1 MKFSKKS
8 AMGLLFSLTLIA
20 AGCGQTKPASDSDAA
35 STSTPAAT
43 EKKLNVQV
51 SFYPMYEF
59 TKNVAGDL
67 ADVHTLVPAGM
78 EPHDWEPTPQDI
90 ASIEKADVLVYN
102 GAGMESWI
110 DQVKDSLSNDKLVQ
124 VEASQGID
132 LLEGVEDG
140 HHHGESSADE
150 HDHDHADEATTEEH
164 DHDHE
169 HGEEAAAE
177 EHDHNHADEA
187 TTEEHDHE
195 HDADTEEGHSHDHGG
210 LDPHVWLSPVLAVQE
225 VRNIEAGLAQA
236 APEHA
241 EQFKQ
246 NADAYIAK
254 LETLDQEFKAAVTNS
269 KRKDFITQHAAFGYL
284 AQQYGLQQVPIA
296 GLSPEQEPSA
306 AQMASVI
313 DFAKEHQVKTIFFE
327 TLVSSKVS
335 ETIASEVGAKTAVLN
350 PIEGLTEE
358 EIAAGLD
365 YIGVME
371 QNLEALK
378 LALNE

>member
-1 MKFSKKS
+1 MKFSKK
-8 AMGLLFSLTLIA
+8 ATLGLLFSLTLIV
-20 AGCGQTKPASDSDAA
+20 AGCGQKSASDANTA
-35 STSTPAAT
+35 STGTSVPVET
-43 EKKLNVQV
+43 ETAKLNVQV

-67 ADVHTLVPAGM
+67 ADVHTLVPVGM

-110 DQVKDSLSNDKLVQ
+110 DQVTGSLSNASLIQ
-124 VEASQGID
+124 VEASKGIN
-132 LLEGVEDG
+132 LLEGGEHEHHQED
-140 HHHGESSADE
+140 S
-150 HDHDHADEATTEEH
+150 EATEH

-169 HGEEAAAE
+169 HA
-177 EHDHNHADEA
+177 NEA
-187 TTEEHDHE
+187 TTEQHDHD
-195 HDADTEEGHSHDHGG
+195 HDAEAEAGHDHGG
-210 LDPHVWLSPVLAVQE
+210 LDPHVWLSPALAVKE

-246 NADAYIAK
+246 NADAYIAQ
-254 LETLDQEFKAAVTNS
+254 LESLDQDFKAAVTDS

-284 AQQYGLQQVPIA
+284 AKEYGLQQVPIA

-358 EIAAGLD
+358 EIAAGMD
-365 YIGVME
+365 YISVMR

>member
-1 MKFSKKS
+1 MKFNKKS
-8 AMGLLFSLTLIA
+8 ALALLFSLTLIV
-20 AGCGQTKPASDSDAA
+20 AGCGQNQSASDS
-35 STSTPAAT
+35 STSSANTPAPAET
-43 EKKLNVQV
+43 EEAKLNVEV

-67 ADVHTLVPAGM
+67 ANVHTLVPAGM

-110 DQVKDSLSNDKLVQ
+110 DQVTGSLSNAKLIQ
-124 VEASQGID
+124 VEASHGID
-132 LLEGVEDG
+132 LLEGSE
-140 HHHGESSADE
+140 EEE
-150 HDHDHADEATTEEH
+150 HDHEHADTTDTHDHADEATTEEH
-164 DHDHE
+164 DHDHDA
-169 HGEEAAAE
+169 EA
-177 EHDHNHADEA
+177 
-187 TTEEHDHE
+187 
-195 HDADTEEGHSHDHGG
+195 EEGHTHDHDHGG
-210 LDPHVWLSPVLAVQE
+210 LDPHVWLSPALAVKE

-246 NADAYIAK
+246 NADAYVAK
-254 LETLDQEFKAAVTNS
+254 LEALDQDFKAAVADS

-284 AQQYGLQQVPIA
+284 AKEYGLQQVPIA

-335 ETIASEVGAKTAVLN
+335 ETIANEVGAKTAVLN

-358 EIAAGLD
+358 EIATGMD
-365 YIGVME
+365 YIGVMR
-371 QNLEALK
+371 QNLEELK

>member
-1 MKFSKKS
+1 MKFSKK
-8 AMGLLFSLTLIA
+8 ATLGLLFSITLIV
-20 AGCGQTKPASDSDAA
+20 AGCGQKSASDANTS
-35 STSTPAAT
+35 STGAGNTVPVESEVA
-43 EKKLNVQV
+43 KLNVQV

-110 DQVKDSLSNDKLVQ
+110 DQVTGSLSNASLIQ
-124 VEASQGID
+124 VEASKGIN
-132 LLEGVEDG
+132 LLEGGEHD
-140 HHHGESSADE
+140 HHHENSDGTDTHDHANESAGEA
-150 HDHDHADEATTEEH
+150 HDHDHADEATAEEH
-164 DHDHE
+164 DHDHNA
-169 HGEEAAAE
+169 EAEAG
-177 EHDHNHADEA
+177 HDHDY
-187 TTEEHDHE
+187 
-195 HDADTEEGHSHDHGG
+195 GG
-210 LDPHVWLSPVLAVQE
+210 LDPHVWLSPALAVKE

-246 NADAYIAK
+246 NADAYIAQ
-254 LETLDQEFKAAVTNS
+254 LESLDQDFKAAVTDS

-284 AQQYGLQQVPIA
+284 AKEYGLQQVPIA

-358 EIAAGLD
+358 EIAAGMD
-365 YIGVME
+365 YISVMR

>member
-1 MKFSKKS
+1 MKFSKK
-8 AMGLLFSLTLIA
+8 ATLGLLFSLTLIV
-20 AGCGQTKPASDSDAA
+20 AGCGQKSASDANTA
-35 STSTPAAT
+35 STGTSVPVET
-43 EKKLNVQV
+43 ETAKLNVQV

-67 ADVHTLVPAGM
+67 ADVHTLVPAGT

-90 ASIEKADVLVYN
+90 ASIEEADVLVYN

-110 DQVKDSLSNDKLVQ
+110 DQVTGSLSNASLIQ
-124 VEASQGID
+124 VEASKGIN
-132 LLEGVEDG
+132 LLEGGEHE
-140 HHHGESSADE
+140 HHHGESEATEHDHDHDHANE
-150 HDHDHADEATTEEH
+150 ATTEAHDHDHADEATAEEH
-164 DHDHE
+164 DHDHDA
-169 HGEEAAAE
+169 EAEAE
-177 EHDHNHADEA
+177 AEAEAGHD
-187 TTEEHDHE
+187 
-195 HDADTEEGHSHDHGG
+195 HDHGG
-210 LDPHVWLSPVLAVQE
+210 LDPHVWLSPALAVKE

-246 NADAYIAK
+246 NADAYIAQ
-254 LETLDQEFKAAVTNS
+254 LESLDQDFKAAVTDS

-284 AQQYGLQQVPIA
+284 AKEYGLQQVPIA

-313 DFAKEHQVKTIFFE
+313 DFAKEHQVKMIFFE

-358 EIAAGLD
+358 EIAAGMD
-365 YIGVME
+365 YISVMR

>member
-1 MKFSKKS
+1 MKFNKNS
-8 AMGLLFSLTLIA
+8 ALALLFSLTLIV
-20 AGCGQTKPASDSDAA
+20 AGCGQNQSASDSG
-35 STSTPAAT
+35 TSSANMPVPAET
-43 EKKLNVQV
+43 EEAKLNVEV

-67 ADVHTLVPAGM
+67 ANVHTLVPAGM

-110 DQVKDSLSNDKLVQ
+110 DQVTDSLSNSKLIQ
-124 VEASQGID
+124 VEASHGID
-132 LLEGVEDG
+132 LLEGSE
-140 HHHGESSADE
+140 EDE
-150 HDHDHADEATTEEH
+150 HDHEHGDTTDTHDHADEATTEEH
-164 DHDHE
+164 DHDHDA
-169 HGEEAAAE
+169 EA
-177 EHDHNHADEA
+177 
-187 TTEEHDHE
+187 
-195 HDADTEEGHSHDHGG
+195 EEGHTHNHDHGG
-210 LDPHVWLSPVLAVQE
+210 LDPHVWLSPALAVKE

-246 NADAYIAK
+246 NADAYITK
-254 LETLDQEFKAAVTNS
+254 LEALDQDFKAAVADS

-284 AQQYGLQQVPIA
+284 AQEYGLQQVPIA

-335 ETIASEVGAKTAVLN
+335 ETIANEVGAKTAVLN

-358 EIAAGLD
+358 EIAAGMD
-365 YIGVME
+365 YIGVMR

>member
-1 MKFSKKS
+1 MKFSKK
-8 AMGLLFSLTLIA
+8 ATLGLLFSLTLIV
-20 AGCGQTKPASDSDAA
+20 AGCGQKSASDANTSSTGTSVPVESEAA
-35 STSTPAAT
+35 
-43 EKKLNVQV
+43 KLNVLV

-102 GAGMESWI
+102 GAGMESWM
-110 DQVKDSLSNDKLVQ
+110 DQVTGSLSNASLIQ
-124 VEASQGID
+124 VEASKGIN
-132 LLEGVEDG
+132 LLEGGEHEHHQED
-140 HHHGESSADE
+140 S
-150 HDHDHADEATTEEH
+150 EATEH

-169 HGEEAAAE
+169 HA
-177 EHDHNHADEA
+177 NEA
-187 TTEEHDHE
+187 TTEAHDHDHGAE
-195 HDADTEEGHSHDHGG
+195 AESGHDHDHGG
-210 LDPHVWLSPVLAVQE
+210 LDPHVWLSPALAVKE

-246 NADAYIAK
+246 NADAYVAQ
-254 LETLDQEFKAAVTNS
+254 LESLDQDFKAAVTDS

-284 AQQYGLQQVPIA
+284 AKEYGLQQVPIA

-358 EIAAGLD
+358 EIAAGID
-365 YIGVME
+365 YISVMRK
-371 QNLEALK
+371 NLEALK

>member
-1 MKFSKKS
+1 MKFSKK
-8 AMGLLFSLTLIA
+8 ATLGLLFSLTLIV
-20 AGCGQTKPASDSDAA
+20 AGCGQKSASDANTA
-35 STSTPAAT
+35 STGTSVPVKT
-43 EKKLNVQV
+43 ETAKLNVQV

-67 ADVHTLVPAGM
+67 ANVHTLVPAGM

-110 DQVKDSLSNDKLVQ
+110 DQVTGSLSNASLIQ
-124 VEASQGID
+124 VEASKGIN
-132 LLEGVEDG
+132 LLEGG
-140 HHHGESSADE
+140 E
-150 HDHDHADEATTEEH
+150 HDHHHEDSDGTDTHDHANESAGEAHDHDQADEATTEQH
-164 DHDHE
+164 DHDHDA
-169 HGEEAAAE
+169 EA
-177 EHDHNHADEA
+177 EA
-187 TTEEHDHE
+187 
-195 HDADTEEGHSHDHGG
+195 GHDHGG
-210 LDPHVWLSPVLAVQE
+210 LDPHVWLSPALAVKE

-241 EQFKQ
+241 EQFQQ
-246 NADAYIAK
+246 NADAYIAQ
-254 LETLDQEFKAAVTNS
+254 LESLDQDFKAAVTDS

-284 AQQYGLQQVPIA
+284 AKEYGLQQVPIA

-358 EIAAGLD
+358 EIAAGMD
-365 YIGVME
+365 YISVMR

>member
-1 MKFSKKS
+1 MKFSKK
-8 AMGLLFSLTLIA
+8 ATLGLLFSLTLIV
-20 AGCGQTKPASDSDAA
+20 AGCGQKSASDANTA
-35 STSTPAAT
+35 STGTSVPVKT
-43 EKKLNVQV
+43 ETAKLNVQV

-67 ADVHTLVPAGM
+67 ANVHTLVPAGM

-110 DQVKDSLSNDKLVQ
+110 DQVTGSLSNASLIQ
-124 VEASQGID
+124 VEASKGIN
-132 LLEGVEDG
+132 LLEGG
-140 HHHGESSADE
+140 E
-150 HDHDHADEATTEEH
+150 HDHHHEDSDGTDTHDHANESAGEAHDHDQADEATTEQH
-164 DHDHE
+164 DHDHDA
-169 HGEEAAAE
+169 EA
-177 EHDHNHADEA
+177 EA
-187 TTEEHDHE
+187 
-195 HDADTEEGHSHDHGG
+195 GHDHGG
-210 LDPHVWLSPVLAVQE
+210 LDPHVWLSPALAVKE

-241 EQFKQ
+241 EQFQQ
-246 NADAYIAK
+246 NADAYITQ
-254 LETLDQEFKAAVTNS
+254 LGSLDQDFKAAVTDS

-284 AQQYGLQQVPIA
+284 AKEYGLQQVPIA

-358 EIAAGLD
+358 EIAAGMD
-365 YIGVME
+365 YISVMR

>member
-1 MKFSKKS
+1 MKFSKKT
-8 AMGLLFSLTLIA
+8 ALGLLFSLTLIV
-20 AGCGQTKPASDSDAA
+20 AGCGQKSASD
-35 STSTPAAT
+35 TSTAPTGAPVPAET
-43 EKKLNVQV
+43 ETTKLNVQV

-102 GAGMESWI
+102 GAGMESWM
-110 DQVKDSLSNDKLVQ
+110 DQVTGSLSNTSLIQ
-124 VEASQGID
+124 VEASKGIN
-132 LLEGVEDG
+132 LLEGGEHD
-140 HHHGESSADE
+140 HHHEDSEATEHEHDHDHANE
-150 HDHDHADEATTEEH
+150 ATTEEQDHDHDHADEATTEEH
-164 DHDHE
+164 VHDHDA
-169 HGEEAAAE
+169 EAEAG
-177 EHDHNHADEA
+177 HD
-187 TTEEHDHE
+187 
-195 HDADTEEGHSHDHGG
+195 HDHGG
-210 LDPHVWLSPVLAVQE
+210 LDPHVWLSPALAVKE

-246 NADAYIAK
+246 NADAYIAQ
-254 LETLDQEFKAAVTNS
+254 LESLDQDFKVAVTDS

-284 AQQYGLQQVPIA
+284 AQEYGLQQVPIA

-335 ETIASEVGAKTAVLN
+335 ETIASEVGATTAVLN

-358 EIAAGLD
+358 EMSAGMD
-365 YIGVME
+365 YISVMK

>member
-1 MKFSKKS
+1 MKFNKKS
-8 AMGLLFSLTLIA
+8 ALALLFSLTLIV
-20 AGCGQTKPASDSDAA
+20 AGCGQNQSASDS
-35 STSTPAAT
+35 STSSANTPAPAET
-43 EKKLNVQV
+43 EEAKLNVEV

-67 ADVHTLVPAGM
+67 ANVHTLVPAGM

-110 DQVKDSLSNDKLVQ
+110 DQVTGSLSNAKLIQ
-124 VEASQGID
+124 VEASHGID
-132 LLEGVEDG
+132 LLEGSE
-140 HHHGESSADE
+140 EEE
-150 HDHDHADEATTEEH
+150 HDHEHADTTDTHDHADEATTEEH
-164 DHDHE
+164 DHDHDA
-169 HGEEAAAE
+169 EA
-177 EHDHNHADEA
+177 
-187 TTEEHDHE
+187 
-195 HDADTEEGHSHDHGG
+195 EEGHTHDHDHGG
-210 LDPHVWLSPVLAVQE
+210 LDPHVWLSPALAVKE

-246 NADAYIAK
+246 NADAYVAK
-254 LETLDQEFKAAVTNS
+254 LEALDQDFKAAVADS

-284 AQQYGLQQVPIA
+284 AKEYGLQQVPIA

-335 ETIASEVGAKTAVLN
+335 ETIANEVGAKTAVLN

-358 EIAAGLD
+358 EIATGMD
-365 YIGVME
+365 YIGVMR

>member
-1 MKFSKKS
+1 MKFNKNS
-8 AMGLLFSLTLIA
+8 ALALLFSLTLIV
-20 AGCGQTKPASDSDAA
+20 AGCGQNQSASDS
-35 STSTPAAT
+35 STSSANTPVPAET
-43 EKKLNVQV
+43 EEAKLNVEV

-59 TKNVAGDL
+59 TNNVAGDL
-67 ADVHTLVPAGM
+67 ANVHTLVPAGM

-90 ASIEKADVLVYN
+90 ANIEKADVLVYN

-110 DQVKDSLSNDKLVQ
+110 DQVTDSLSNSKLIQ
-124 VEASQGID
+124 VEASHGID
-132 LLEGVEDG
+132 LLEGSE
-140 HHHGESSADE
+140 EDE
-150 HDHDHADEATTEEH
+150 HDHEHADTTDTHDHADEATTEEH
-164 DHDHE
+164 DHDHDAE
-169 HGEEAAAE
+169 AE
-177 EHDHNHADEA
+177 EGHTHDHN
-187 TTEEHDHE
+187 
-195 HDADTEEGHSHDHGG
+195 HGG
-210 LDPHVWLSPVLAVQE
+210 LDPHVWLSPALAVKE

-254 LETLDQEFKAAVTNS
+254 LEALDQDFKAAVADS

-284 AQQYGLQQVPIA
+284 AQEYGLQQVPIA

-358 EIAAGLD
+358 EIAAGKD
-365 YIGVME
+365 YIGVMRE
-371 QNLEALK
+371 NLEALK

>member
-1 MKFSKKS
+1 MKFNKKS
-8 AMGLLFSLTLIA
+8 ALALLFSLTLIV
-20 AGCGQTKPASDSDAA
+20 AGCGQNQSASDS
-35 STSTPAAT
+35 STSSANTPVPAET
-43 EKKLNVQV
+43 EEAKLNVEV

-67 ADVHTLVPAGM
+67 ANVHTLVPAGM

-110 DQVKDSLSNDKLVQ
+110 DQVTDSLSNSKLIQ
-124 VEASQGID
+124 VEASHGID
-132 LLEGVEDG
+132 LLEGSE
-140 HHHGESSADE
+140 EDE
-150 HDHDHADEATTEEH
+150 HDHEHGDTTDTHDHADEATTEEH
-164 DHDHE
+164 DHDHDA
-169 HGEEAAAE
+169 EA
-177 EHDHNHADEA
+177 
-187 TTEEHDHE
+187 
-195 HDADTEEGHSHDHGG
+195 EEGHTHDHDHGR
-210 LDPHVWLSPVLAVQE
+210 LDPHVWLSPALAVKE

-241 EQFKQ
+241 DQFKQ
-246 NADAYIAK
+246 NADAYIVK
-254 LETLDQEFKAAVTNS
+254 LEALDQDFKAAVADS

-284 AQQYGLQQVPIA
+284 AQEYGLQQVPIA

-335 ETIASEVGAKTAVLN
+335 ETIANEVGAKTAVLN

-358 EIAAGLD
+358 EIAAGMD
-365 YIGVME
+365 YIGVMR

>member
-1 MKFSKKS
+1 MKFSKK
-8 AMGLLFSLTLIA
+8 ATLGLLFSLTLIV
-20 AGCGQTKPASDSDAA
+20 AGCGQKSASDANTSSTGTSVPVESEAA
-35 STSTPAAT
+35 
-43 EKKLNVQV
+43 KLNVLV

-110 DQVKDSLSNDKLVQ
+110 DQVIGSLSNASLIQ
-124 VEASQGID
+124 VEASKGIN
-132 LLEGVEDG
+132 LLEGGEYD
-140 HHHGESSADE
+140 HHHEDSEATE
-150 HDHDHADEATTEEH
+150 HDHDHDHANEATTEEH
-164 DHDHE
+164 DHDH
-169 HGEEAAAE
+169 
-177 EHDHNHADEA
+177 DHSDEA
-187 TTEEHDHE
+187 TAEEQHDH
-195 HDADTEEGHSHDHGG
+195 DAEVELEAEAGHDHDHRG
-210 LDPHVWLSPVLAVQE
+210 LDPHVWLSPALAVKE

-246 NADAYIAK
+246 NADAYVAQ
-254 LETLDQEFKAAVTNS
+254 LESLDQDFKAAVTDS

-284 AQQYGLQQVPIA
+284 AKEYGLQQVPIA

-358 EIAAGLD
+358 EIAAGMD
-365 YIGVME
+365 YICVMRK
-371 QNLEALK
+371 NLEALK

>member
-1 MKFSKKS
+1 MKFNKKS
-8 AMGLLFSLTLIA
+8 ALALLFSLTLIV
-20 AGCGQTKPASDSDAA
+20 AGCGQNQSASDS
-35 STSTPAAT
+35 STSSANTPVPPET
-43 EKKLNVQV
+43 EEAKLNVEV

-67 ADVHTLVPAGM
+67 ANVHTLVPAGM

-102 GAGMESWI
+102 GAGMESWV
-110 DQVKDSLSNDKLVQ
+110 DQVTDSLSNSKLIQ
-124 VEASQGID
+124 VEASHGID
-132 LLEGVEDG
+132 LLEGSEG
-140 HHHGESSADE
+140 DE
-150 HDHDHADEATTEEH
+150 HDHEHGDTTDTHDHADEATTKEH
-164 DHDHE
+164 DHDHDA
-169 HGEEAAAE
+169 EA
-177 EHDHNHADEA
+177 
-187 TTEEHDHE
+187 
-195 HDADTEEGHSHDHGG
+195 EEGHTHDHDHGG
-210 LDPHVWLSPVLAVQE
+210 LDPHVWLSPALAVKE

-254 LETLDQEFKAAVTNS
+254 LEALDQDFKAAVADG

-284 AQQYGLQQVPIA
+284 AQEYGLQQVPIA

-335 ETIASEVGAKTAVLN
+335 ETIANEVGAKTAVLN

-358 EIAAGLD
+358 EIAAGMD
-365 YIGVME
+365 YIGVMR

>member
-1 MKFSKKS
+1 MKFNKNS
-8 AMGLLFSLTLIA
+8 ALALLFSLTLIV
-20 AGCGQTKPASDSDAA
+20 AGCGQNQSASDS
-35 STSTPAAT
+35 STSSANTPVPAET
-43 EKKLNVQV
+43 EEAKLNVEV

-67 ADVHTLVPAGM
+67 ANVHTLVPAGM

-110 DQVKDSLSNDKLVQ
+110 DQVTDSLSNSKLIQ
-124 VEASQGID
+124 VEASHGID
-132 LLEGVEDG
+132 LLEGSE
-140 HHHGESSADE
+140 EDE
-150 HDHDHADEATTEEH
+150 HDHEHGDTTDTHDHADEATTEEH
-164 DHDHE
+164 DHDHDA
-169 HGEEAAAE
+169 EA
-177 EHDHNHADEA
+177 
-187 TTEEHDHE
+187 
-195 HDADTEEGHSHDHGG
+195 EEGHTHDHDHGG
-210 LDPHVWLSPVLAVQE
+210 LDPHVWLSPALAVKE

-241 EQFKQ
+241 DQFKQ

-254 LETLDQEFKAAVTNS
+254 LEALDQDFKAAVADS

-284 AQQYGLQQVPIA
+284 AQEYGLQQVPIA

-335 ETIASEVGAKTAVLN
+335 ETIANEVGAKTAVLN

-358 EIAAGLD
+358 EIAAGMD
-365 YIGVME
+365 YIGVMR